1 MMIFWTAIIN
11 DLFDYNRGI
20 YTEDEFYSSGQL
32 VHHPLALDDAW
43 LDESERR
50 DQQDRICHQREITE
64 EKERSKRLRVPD
76 PISYPMT
83 TDDNDAQVPPLMT
96 MFDSNDHNS
105 DDDDSIAMSDQKGEI
120 LATYG
125 LPLVMIAIQ
134 QVEILIKST
143 RTTRNMSVQDVQVK
157 IKREKDL

>member
-1 MMIFWTAIIN
+1 
-11 DLFDYNRGI
+11 
-20 YTEDEFYSSGQL
+20 
-32 VHHPLALDDAW
+32 
-43 LDESERR
+43 
-50 DQQDRICHQREITE
+50 
-64 EKERSKRLRVPD
+64 
-76 PISYPMT
+76 MT

-157 IKREKDL
+157 IKREKDGGRHFHFNSHGNFFHAS